1 MPTPDNARGYK
12 TRLDNMKEEKSK
24 AVEILKDY
32 FKALAEA
39 YIKQL
44 KMIEEYNKLRAKQNA
59 KKRGLIK

>member
-1 MPTPDNARGYK
+1 
-12 TRLDNMKEEKSK
+12 MKEKKSK

-44 KMIEEYNKLRAKQNA
+44 KMIEEYNKLRAKQNEA
-59 KKRGLIK
+59 TKRGLIKWQRKQIKN